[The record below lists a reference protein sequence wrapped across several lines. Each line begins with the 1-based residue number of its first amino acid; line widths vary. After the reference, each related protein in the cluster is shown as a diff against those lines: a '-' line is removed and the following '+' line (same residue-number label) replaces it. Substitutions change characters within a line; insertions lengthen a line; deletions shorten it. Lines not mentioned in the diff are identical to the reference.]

1 MIRRASILQSLPSSL
16 VVALA
21 MAAAGCHSA
30 AERSAEPIAERNA
43 AARGGLG
50 AWRDVQSMTMSGN
63 LDAGRPRDP
72 VKLALSYLRPKTEAK
87 AEARKAAARARE
99 DDPEKPVQLPFVM
112 ELKRPRKT
120 RLEVSF
126 RGQKAVQVYDGSKGW
141 KLRPFLGRR
150 EVEPFTAEEMR
161 LASQQTDLDGPL
173 IDYAAKGL
181 KVELEGTEPV
191 EGRDAFKLRV
201 TSADGMV
208 RHVWV
213 DRQTYLDV
221 KVDGTRRLDGKPR
234 PVWTY
239 FRDYRPVD
247 GLMIPHLLETT
258 VEGVPGSQRI
268 MVERVAL
275 NPRLDDA
282 RFAKPD

>member
-1 MIRRASILQSLPSSL
+1 MIDRTSILRAVPCTV

-21 MAAAGCHSA
+21 MATAGCHSS
-30 AERSAEPIAERNA
+30 AERSAEPIAEKNA
-43 AARGGLG
+43 AARGGLK
-50 AWRDVQSMTMSGN
+50 AWRAVQSMSMSGN
-63 LDAGRPRDP
+63 LEAGRPRDP
-72 VKLALSYLRPKTEAK
+72 VKLAASYLKPRKEAK
-87 AEARKAAARARE
+87 AEARKALAHAGPA
-99 DDPEKPVQLPFVM
+99 DTEKNVQLPFVM

-120 RLEVSF
+120 RVEVRF
-126 RGQKAVQVYDGSKGW
+126 KGQTAVQVYDGRKGW

-150 EVEPFTAEEMR
+150 EVEPYSAEEIR

-173 IDYAAKGL
+173 IDYAAKGSKL
-181 KVELEGTEPV
+181 ELEGTEPV
-191 EGRDAFKLRV
+191 EGRAAYRLKV
-201 TSADGMV
+201 TSDEGQV

-213 DRQTYLDV
+213 DQQTFLEV
-221 KVDGTRRLDGKPR
+221 KIEGSRRLDGKPR

-239 FRDYRPVD
+239 YRDYKAVG

-258 VEGVPGSQRI
+258 VEGVTGSEKI

-275 NPRLDDA
+275 NPKLDDA